1 MATPY
6 LPGHSGSLTYYNP
19 FPTDPARAREHW
31 LNYLSNAT
39 LAKYTADSIGRLIER
54 SSREQLAAL
63 DEVNGTL
70 QQGFAGV
77 QGGLLA
83 VADGVRGLTAE
94 QARGNHLLALANA
107 QLDGLN
113 TGVEQANRT
122 LSTIDSRLVLLVEQQ
137 HLSNVLQE
145 NMAELLRVPDE
156 EKKRHADIKWGLKF
170 CKDALRD
177 PDLYHDGLKY
187 LLQAERALPED
198 YFVLRQIGMLYLYAP
213 PLLDL
218 AQAREYLVKAAKY
231 AAVDSHPD
239 AERISHVLAK
249 SLLLPFSR
257 QAEPDAKAISR
268 FAAETYRHAA
278 QAHYNLGTFAD
289 ALRLIGKAISL
300 DPDDDELNF
309 CKAKYLAAA
318 GLSSEVLVVLR
329 MLPETNNYV
338 QKVLGDYDLANCG
351 GPQWVTRVLAHRAT
365 EAKRLAE
372 EWPRRMVAALRR
384 SGMSEENV
392 TRLLTQGGTVVAW
405 GDNNAGQINVPAGLS
420 GVTAIAAG
428 GYHTVALKTDGT
440 VVAWGAGGE
449 GQSGH
454 QHYGQTT
461 VLAGLSGVVAI
472 AATGKHTVALVIK
485 D

>member
-1 MATPY
+1 M
-6 LPGHSGSLTYYNP
+6 
-19 FPTDPARAREHW
+19 
-31 LNYLSNAT
+31 
-39 LAKYTADSIGRLIER
+39 IER

-77 QGGLLA
+77 QGGLLT
-83 VADGVRGLTAE
+83 VADGVRGLAAE
-94 QARGNHLLALANA
+94 QASGNHLLALANA

-249 SLLLPFSR
+249 SLLLPFSQ

-351 GPQWVTRVLAHRAT
+351 GPQWVTRVLAHVLAHRAIISCLRVRT
-365 EAKRLAE
+365 ARLAE
-372 EWPRRMVAALRR
+372 EWLRWTGAALRR
-384 SGMSEENV
+384 SGMSEEKV

-405 GDNNAGQINVPAGLS
+405 GDNGF
-420 GVTAIAAG
+420 
-428 GYHTVALKTDGT
+428 
-440 VVAWGAGGE
+440 
-449 GQSGH
+449 
-454 QHYGQTT
+454 GQTT
-461 VLAGLSGVVAI
+461 VPAGLSGVVAI